1 MAPPRRR
8 DNPGGNLDSYPEFI
22 VRPFIIKAAM
32 VAASML
38 AASIADAQNVEAGKA
53 AFRKCAAC
61 HATDT
66 TTNKVGPH
74 LGDVV
79 GRTAGAADGFNF
91 SPAMKKAGEEGLVW
105 DEANLKEYLAAP
117 RAKVPGTKMAFA
129 GIKKPDELANLVAY
143 LETLQE

>member
-1 MAPPRRR
+1 
-8 DNPGGNLDSYPEFI
+8 
-22 VRPFIIKAAM
+22 VRPAVIRSATVVALIL
-32 VAASML
+32 VAAY
-38 AASIADAQNVEAGKA
+38 AHAQDIEAGKA

-61 HATDT
+61 HTTDT

-79 GRTAGAADGFNF
+79 GRTAGTVEGFNF

-105 DEANLKEYLAAP
+105 DQANLKEYLAAP

-129 GIKKPDELANLVAY
+129 GIKKEDEMANLLAY
-143 LETLQE
+143 LATLPE